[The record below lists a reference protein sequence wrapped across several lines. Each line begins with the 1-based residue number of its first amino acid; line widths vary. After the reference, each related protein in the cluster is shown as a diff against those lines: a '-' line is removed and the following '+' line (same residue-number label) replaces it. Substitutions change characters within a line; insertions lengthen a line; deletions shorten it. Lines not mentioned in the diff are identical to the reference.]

1 MIKNF
6 FRCNSENW
14 FIYDYY
20 SCFVGYT
27 VVHPFTPLGKNLELL
42 LVCDKKDLESWQ
54 KQNLPLSIVTR
65 LKEASRTEVNH
76 IRYVRV
82 RAVRCS
88 ALFLCIG
95 NINLLS
101 EHYTEHLLDCSA
113 LPFLFCIAVDW
124 WNDAETED
132 MLRTLN
138 CHTLLKQILYWHS
151 NTMLEKTLK

>member
-1 MIKNF
+1 M
-6 FRCNSENW
+6 
-14 FIYDYY
+14 
-20 SCFVGYT
+20 
-27 VVHPFTPLGKNLELL
+27 HPFTPLGKNLELL

-113 LPFLFCIAVDW
+113 LPFLFCIAVD
-124 WNDAETED
+124 
-132 MLRTLN
+132 
-138 CHTLLKQILYWHS
+138 
-151 NTMLEKTLK
+151 